1 MECSSNPLIT
11 YPIGSLPFEGV
22 LVKLATNP
30 DVPFRD
36 QSPKRTASTLP
47 VVRLRVELAIL
58 PDDCLSIWRLP
69 SVRLTILFEEETVSL
84 PLFWLV
90 TSELLLELDCDWSD
104 DDCRIVVLPSSLEY
118 CSLTIDD
125 CCVLSDVAMALL
137 LIP

>member
-30 DVPFRD
+30 DVPSRD
-36 QSPKRTASTLP
+36 QSPKRTASTSPL
-47 VVRLRVELAIL
+47 VRLRVELAIL

-69 SVRLTILFEEETVSL
+69 SVRLTIVFEEETVSL

-90 TSELLLELDCDWSD
+90 TSELLELDCDWSD
-104 DDCRIVVLPSSLEY
+104 DCWIVVLPSLLES

-125 CCVLSDVAMALL
+125 CCVLSDVAIAFFV
-137 LIP
+137 P